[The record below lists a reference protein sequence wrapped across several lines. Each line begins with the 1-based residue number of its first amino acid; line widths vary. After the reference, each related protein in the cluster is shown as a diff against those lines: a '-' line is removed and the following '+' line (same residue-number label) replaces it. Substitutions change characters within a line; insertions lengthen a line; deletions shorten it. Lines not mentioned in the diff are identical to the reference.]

1 MTRSQWSGRRI
12 IREER
17 WSRIYEAEDGSPV
30 NVSKF
35 LTDEI
40 SVSEDVIKDQW
51 ESWSQSEK
59 TAFARAFA
67 EKPKFSG
74 EDERILDFLM
84 GAGDERVWVS
94 IASGLP
100 RHSQGKR
107 VLNFLID
114 RLKSGSEPKA
124 NYMHALSTLGD
135 SQAVLSM
142 KDLYKRISGE
152 IAKAGTK
159 ADKLLIFE
167 FVVCCSSLAKLEG
180 SSAYQDEIRP
190 FLNHPDEHVR
200 AFSKI
205 YLEGG
210 PPTHRF

>member
-12 IREER
+12 IREEK

-35 LTDEI
+35 LMDDI
-40 SVSEDVIKDQW
+40 SISGDVIKDQW
-51 ESWSQSEK
+51 ESWGESEK
-59 TAFARAFA
+59 IAFALAFA
-67 EKPKFSG
+67 QKPRFST

-84 GAGDERVWVS
+84 DANDERVWTS

-100 RHSQGKR
+100 RHSQRKR

-135 SQAVLSM
+135 SQAVPPM
-142 KDLYKRISGE
+142 KDLHDRLSAE
-152 IAKAGTK
+152 IAKAETK

-167 FVVCCSSLAKLEG
+167 FVACCSSLAKLEG